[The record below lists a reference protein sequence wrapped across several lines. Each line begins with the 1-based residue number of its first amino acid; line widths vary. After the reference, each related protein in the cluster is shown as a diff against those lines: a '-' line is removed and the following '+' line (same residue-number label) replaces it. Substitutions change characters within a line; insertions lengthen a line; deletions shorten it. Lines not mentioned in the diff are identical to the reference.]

1 MGSELSPASKATKPL
16 YPPAYFL
23 ASVLLMLGLHF
34 LIPMKQVISSSYRYL
49 GLVPMAAGL
58 VLNMWGSRLFDRTG
72 TTIKP
77 FEASS
82 TLVRQGPY
90 RVSRNPMYLGMVV
103 FLFGAGVLAGSITPF
118 LVVAGFA
125 YFIDRRF
132 IRAEEAMLEQ
142 AFGSQY
148 ASYRARVRRWV

>member
-1 MGSELSPASKATKPL
+1 
-16 YPPAYFL
+16 
-23 ASVLLMLGLHF
+23 
-34 LIPMKQVISSSYRYL
+34 
-49 GLVPMAAGL
+49 MAAGL

-77 FEASS
+77 FETSS
-82 TLVRQGPY
+82 ALVLHGPY

-103 FLFGAGVLAGSITPF
+103 FLFGVWVLAGSITPF
-118 LVVAGFA
+118 LVVVGFA

-132 IRAEEAMLEQ
+132 IRPEEAMLEQ

>member
-1 MGSELSPASKATKPL
+1 MSTASKTTKPL
-16 YPPAYFL
+16 YPPTYFL
-23 ASVLLMLGLHF
+23 VAVLLMLGLHF
-34 LIPMKQVISSSYRYL
+34 LIPVKQVIRSPYRYL

-77 FEASS
+77 FETSS
-82 TLVRQGPY
+82 ALVLHGPY

-103 FLFGAGVLAGSITPF
+103 FLFGVWVLAGSITPF
-118 LVVAGFA
+118 LVVVGFA

-132 IRAEEAMLEQ
+132 IRPEEAMLEQ